1 MASTPNIVDV
11 TESDFADAVLT
22 SSGSKP
28 VLVDFWATWCAPC
41 RMMSPIIDELSEES
55 PDDVLVAKVNVDQ
68 EQQLAHEH
76 RVMSIPTLVIFKNGE
91 EIDRIVGVTSKDRLT
106 SYFEKKGE

>member
-1 MASTPNIVDV
+1 MEPITLNHD
-11 TESDFADAVLT
+11 TFAEMISAHEGVAI
-22 SSGSKP
+22 
-28 VLVDFWATWCAPC
+28 VDFWATWCAPC

>member
-1 MASTPNIVDV
+1 MEPITLNHDTFVEMISAHEGVAI
-11 TESDFADAVLT
+11 
-22 SSGSKP
+22 
-28 VLVDFWATWCAPC
+28 VDFWATWCAPC
-41 RMMSPIIDELSEES
+41 RMMSPIIDELAEES